1 MRNRAATAM
10 PQPVGMRRVGPHR
23 IRAFHDFHAAATIDI
38 FRRITQTIT
47 NRSNADRLFIRL

>member
-10 PQPVGMRRVGPHR
+10 PQTGVGPPR
-23 IRAFHDFHAAATIDI
+23 IRAFHDFPAAAAIDI

-47 NRSNADRLFIRL
+47 NQSNADRLFIRL